1 MQLRRKQQEN
11 QGNGKQIR
19 PAEPR
24 DAKKII
30 ECMQSVMD
38 EKIYFVS
45 EYYLYTERGEQE
57 RLRNPDDLT
66 LVAEIEG
73 SVVGVLTLQRGI
85 YRKNR
90 HTANLGIAIKNGYR
104 HQGLGTDLITEAINW
119 SKQNGIKKVNL
130 EVFSSNTNA
139 ITAYEKIGFEHEGVR
154 RSQFIVD
161 GKYVDDVFMTYWVD
175 ESIRN

>member
-1 MQLRRKQQEN
+1 MQIRRKQQEN
-11 QGNGKQIR
+11 LGNGKQIR

-66 LVAEIEG
+66 LVAEIDG

-104 HQGLGTDLITEAINW
+104 HQGLGTDLIMEAINW
-119 SKQNGIKKVNL
+119 SRENGIKKVNL

-139 ITAYEKIGFEHEGVR
+139 ISVYEKIGFEHEGIR

-161 GKYVDDVFMTYWVD
+161 GKYVDDILMTYWVD
-175 ESIRN
+175 RSIKD

>member
-1 MQLRRKQQEN
+1 MQIRRKQQEN
-11 QGNGKQIR
+11 LGNGKQIR

-66 LVAEIEG
+66 LVAEIDG

-104 HQGLGTDLITEAINW
+104 HQGLGTDLI
-119 SKQNGIKKVNL
+119 
-130 EVFSSNTNA
+130 
-139 ITAYEKIGFEHEGVR
+139 
-154 RSQFIVD
+154 
-161 GKYVDDVFMTYWVD
+161 M
-175 ESIRN
+175 